1 MSVSLIRFW
10 ERNRDR
16 CSLAA
21 AIALSLLLM
30 AADQS
35 PPILSLK
42 KGMINV
48 LGVFEEGISWV
59 PKSFALREKYRQSMV
74 KASKYS
80 IQHEQYQEVLLE
92 NRRLRRLLG
101 FKERNTFDLIPADV
115 IGMGTAG
122 IPGAVHL
129 NVGWEEGCRK
139 NMVLMTDRGVV
150 GKLLSVTQSRSVGQ
164 LLSDPNFRI
173 SAKVQRSRVL
183 GIVRWLYGNVY
194 LLEGVSQRSDVRLGD
209 LVVTSGYSQIYP
221 SGLAIGRVF
230 EVSPGEKGLF
240 QRVYLRTEVDLGALE
255 ELLILKNNLPL

>member
-1 MSVSLIRFW
+1 MSMSLTRFW
-10 ERNRDR
+10 QRNKDR

-21 AIALSLLLM
+21 AIAFSLLLM

-42 KGMINV
+42 KGMISV

-59 PKSFALREKYRQSMV
+59 PRSFALRNKYRYFMV
-74 KASKYS
+74 KASEYA
-80 IQHEQYQEVLLE
+80 IQQEQYQEVLLE
-92 NRRLRRLLG
+92 NRRLRRLLR
-101 FKERNTFDLIPADV
+101 FKERHTFDLIPAEV
-115 IGMGTAG
+115 IGMGTVG

-150 GKLLSVTQSRSVGQ
+150 GKLLFVSQSRSVGQ
-164 LLSDPNFRI
+164 LLTDPNFRI
-173 SAKVQRSRVL
+173 SAKVQRSRIL
-183 GIVRWLYGNVY
+183 GIVRWLYGNVC
-194 LLEGVSQRSDVRLGD
+194 LLEGVSQRSDVMLGD

-221 SGLAIGRVF
+221 SGLVIGRVF

-240 QRVYLRTEVDLGALE
+240 QRVLLRTEVDPGTLE
-255 ELLILKNNLPL
+255 ELLILKK